1 MEAVN
6 FRGENFVSGP
16 GTSSA
21 WCEHIRLEWW
31 AGGWLCPEPVRKAA
45 VNAHQRHAKP
55 KRSVFDD
62 CSRQR
67 IDNGADRA
75 RGRARSIL
83 RMETDSIPFCLSK
96 KALPACPFATVRR
109 PLYGEAKVFLARIMG
124 MIARLP
130 GPVQVALA
138 CPTNEHEITLANGS
152 TIESLPLGP
161 GILSPSAR
169 W

>member
-1 MEAVN
+1 MVLIERNVV
-6 FRGENFVSGP
+6 RGRYDAWKLTAYRFVS
-16 GTSSA
+16 
-21 WCEHIRLEWW
+21 
-31 AGGWLCPEPVRKAA
+31 
-45 VNAHQRHAKP
+45 P
-55 KRSVFDD
+55 KRP
-62 CSRQR
+62 
-67 IDNGADRA
+67 A
-75 RGRARSIL
+75 
-83 RMETDSIPFCLSK
+83 
-96 KALPACPFATVRR
+96 PACPFATVRR
-109 PLYGEAKVFLARIMG
+109 PLYGEAKKFLARIMG